1 MRRVSQQLNKSI
13 FGSNRFLFLMA
24 SAVGVGAGVMLLN
37 PKTVFCAPRVF
48 LQNSADGRFT
58 TYRGAF
64 STSIDLFYYGPEIS
78 NYLKLIQHQKGSVI
92 TDEIGTG
99 FYEYLVEHYK
109 PCLDALTLH
118 DHVKFEEAVKKL
130 EGSILV
136 KGEARAAH
144 FLIAVAVDTGDGWA
158 KRILAD
164 HFSKE
169 LVDEIERDRGGAAPM
184 RKGNVNAMFYERN
197 QLLLEQRDESA
208 KASSPVR

>member
-1 MRRVSQQLNKSI
+1 
-13 FGSNRFLFLMA
+13 MA
-24 SAVGVGAGVMLLN
+24 STVGAGVMLLN
-37 PKTVFCAPRVF
+37 PKTVLCAPKVF
-48 LQNSADGRFT
+48 LDESADGRFT

-78 NYLKLIQHQKGSVI
+78 NYLKLIQHPKGSVI

-99 FYEYLVEHYK
+99 FYKYLVEHYK
-109 PCLDALTLH
+109 PCFDALTLH

-184 RKGNVNAMFYERN
+184 RKGYTNEMFHERK
-197 QLLLEQRDESA
+197 QLSAERDESA
-208 KASSPVR
+208 KASSL